1 MSGAVLHSP
10 VNIHLTG
17 CPNSCAQHYVGDI
30 GLLGARVQVS
40 EDGDTVEGY
49 HIHVGGG
56 FGPNA
61 GVGREVYRDIKAQDA
76 PKTVERMLKAY
87 LRHRACD
94 EERFFA
100 FARRYDLDALKS
112 MFEQDAVE

>member
-1 MSGAVLHSP
+1 VQLDTP

-40 EDGDTVEGY
+40 DDGDTVEGY

-56 FGPNA
+56 FGPDA
-61 GVGREVYRDIKAQDA
+61 GIGREIYHDVKAEDA
-76 PKTVERMLKAY
+76 PITVERMLKAY
-87 LRHRACD
+87 LHHRAC
-94 EERFFA
+94 EQETFFA
-100 FARRYDLDALKS
+100 FTRRHELEALKT
-112 MFEQDAVE
+112 MFEKIAVE